1 MLPNKHFFFFLKKGG
16 IAKGEGGK
24 LTFTKG
30 LYVPATEVR
39 VLYVNRLSYFST
51 SNPFYR
57 WGIWVFARVGNLP
70 KDIQPWNQW
79 PRIPIVQVF
88 SIFPFFDQRAKQ
100 RVWAVGRGFW
110 SSFKHGLCISAFFFI
125 HSLAH
130 VSEGGWNQRETVW
143 QLKRNFQNYSST
155 VKGIYG
161 SRQHF
166 LKSLLSSISLTQHSL
181 PCLLSPP
188 NFSRKIFS

>member
-1 MLPNKHFFFFLKKGG
+1 M
-16 IAKGEGGK
+16 
-24 LTFTKG
+24 
-30 LYVPATEVR
+30 PATELR
-39 VLYVNRLSYFST
+39 VYMQKGYLISLQVT
-51 SNPFYR
+51 HFYR
-57 WGIWVFARVGNLP
+57 WGIWVFDRVSNLP
-70 KDIQPWNQW
+70 KDIQLWNQW
-79 PRIPIVQVF
+79 ARIPIVQVF

-125 HSLAH
+125 HSLAR

-166 LKSLLSSISLTQHSL
+166 LKSLLFIYLPHPPVFPVFSLLLTSREKYSPKLL
-181 PCLLSPP
+181 PRPLL
-188 NFSRKIFS
+188 FSVLWEKLG

>member
-1 MLPNKHFFFFLKKGG
+1 MGLQKG
-16 IAKGEGGK
+16 KEEN
-24 LTFTKG
+24 TFTKG
-30 LYVPATEVR
+30 LCVPATELR
-39 VLYVNRLSYFST
+39 VYMQIGHLISLQVIH
-51 SNPFYR
+51 FYR
-57 WGIWVFARVGNLP
+57 WGIWVFDRVSNLP
-70 KDIQPWNQW
+70 KDTQLWNQW
-79 PRIPIVQVF
+79 ARIPIVQVF

-100 RVWAVGRGFW
+100 RVWDVGRGFW

-155 VKGIYG
+155 IKGIYG

-166 LKSLLSSISLTQHSL
+166 LKSLLSSISLTHHSL